1 MKKFYLFLIML
12 LSVIAPQAADAF
24 SITINV
30 DDASRLNVFLNG
42 YKELVNGDNVF
53 EVNDGDYLSIYTKQN
68 DIAIKSVFNGDKELK
83 LENYSTFNVKLTE
96 SEHTGAKFVVKTATV
111 DEMRTASCKVTVDD
125 ASKVTLYLPGTFSTL
140 PLKDG
145 ENNVKFIPGT
155 ESVFTVKPASYDN
168 PLYKVTH
175 NSVAA
180 EADWGSYTLKN
191 VADGDVIDI
200 QANYPDID
208 CAVKFNINAEGV
220 GVISGVMVNGNEVT
234 NYMDDNFTVKC
245 GSNISI
251 TRNSED
257 YKMESFKVNGEDKT
271 DDFYYSDSHDY
282 FVTDATTFDITAKK
296 YATFKATIDIDDVSH
311 ATVYK
316 GHSYDDNAFDMKNGK
331 NEIEVSEKQP
341 IISLVAKD
349 GYCFT
354 SVNDGTTE
362 YTDKSASNIE
372 LDVTDGM
379 VLKVVTAAIVRDKK
393 ALVYVDDRSATSSLV
408 FSRGDNNR
416 IEIGTGYNELEFYK
430 GDNPFSVTVYA
441 STKKVYKN
449 DVAVDPTYT
458 YGSYYNFNLADGD
471 VVKMFFTKTPAMVK
485 ADITAN
491 GGAENLSV
499 VKDRIQPVA
508 DFSAGISCL
517 EDTEL
522 AFAAKEGYSIKAL
535 TVDGTAATAE
545 ADGTYKVV
553 VKADANI
560 VVDLQTASGISSVT
574 NADAS
579 RTANV
584 YNANGVLVLK
594 NATPEHTAKLAK
606 GLYIINGKKVVR

>member
-24 SITINV
+24 SITLNV
-30 DDASRLNVFLNG
+30 DDASRINVFLNG
-42 YKELVNGDNVF
+42 YKDVVNGDNVF
-53 EVNDGDYLSIYTKQN
+53 EVKDGDYLSITTQN
-68 DIAIKSVFNGDKELK
+68 NAGLVSVMNGDKAVK
-83 LENYSTFNVKLTE
+83 LDSYSSFNLKLTE
-96 SEHTGAKFVVKTATV
+96 SEYAGAKLMIKTATL

-125 ASKVTLYLPGTFSTL
+125 PSKVTLRLSRTFTTVQ
-140 PLKDG
+140 LKSG
-145 ENNVKFIPGT
+145 ENEVKFIPGT
-155 ESVFTVKPASYDN
+155 ESTFTISPQSYDT
-168 PLYKVTH
+168 PLYKVTR

-180 EADWGSYTLKN
+180 EAEWGSYTLKN
-191 VADGDVIDI
+191 VAEGDVIDI

-208 CAVKFNINAEGV
+208 CAVKFNVNAEGV
-220 GVISGVMVNGNEVT
+220 GFIKSVTVNGNEVT
-234 NYMDDNFTVKC
+234 NYLDDNFTVKC
-245 GSNISI
+245 GSTISI

-257 YKMESFKVNGEDKT
+257 YKLESFKVNGEDKT
-271 DDFYYSDSHDY
+271 SDFYEDSY
-282 FVTDATTFDITAKK
+282 NIFVTDATTLDITAEK
-296 YATFKATIDIDDVSH
+296 YATFKATVDIDDVSH

-316 GHSYDDNAFDMKNGK
+316 GYSYYDDAFDMKNGT

-341 IISLVAKD
+341 LISLVAKD
-349 GYCFT
+349 GYYFT

-362 YTDKSASNIE
+362 YTDQSTSEINV
-372 LDVTDGM
+372 DVTDGM

-393 ALVYVDDRSATSSLV
+393 ALVYVDDRSATSSMV
-408 FSRGDNNR
+408 FSRGDYNK

-441 STKKVYKN
+441 NTKKVYKN
-449 DVAVDPTYT
+449 DVAVDPTYSG
-458 YGSYYNFNLADGD
+458 GSYFRFSLEDGD

-574 NADAS
+574 NADAC

-594 NATPEHTAKLAK
+594 NATPEQTAKLAK

>member
-12 LSVIAPQAADAF
+12 LSVVAPQAADAF
-24 SITINV
+24 SITLNV
-30 DDASRLNVFLNG
+30 DDASRINVFLNG
-42 YKELVNGDNVF
+42 YKDVVNGDNVF
-53 EVNDGDYLSIYTKQN
+53 EVKDGDYLSITTQN
-68 DIAIKSVFNGDKELK
+68 NAGLVSVFNGDKAVK
-83 LENYSTFNVKLTE
+83 LDSYSSFNLKLTE
-96 SEHTGAKFVVKTATV
+96 SEYAGAKLMIKTATL
-111 DEMRTASCKVTVDD
+111 DEMRTASCTVTVDD
-125 ASKVTLYLPGTFSTL
+125 PSKVTLRLSRTFTTVQ
-140 PLKDG
+140 LKSG
-145 ENNVKFIPGT
+145 ENEVKFIPGT
-155 ESVFTVKPASYDN
+155 ESTFTISPQSQET

-191 VADGDVIDI
+191 VANGDVIDI

-208 CAVKFNINAEGV
+208 CAVKFNVNAEGEGFIKSV
-220 GVISGVMVNGNEVT
+220 TVNGNEVT
-234 NYMDDNFTVKC
+234 NYLDDNFTVKC

-257 YKMESFKVNGEDKT
+257 YKLESFKVNGEDKT
-271 DDFYYSDSHDY
+271 SDFYDESYDF
-282 FVTDATTFDITAKK
+282 FVTDAATFDITAKK
-296 YATFKATIDIDDVSH
+296 YATFKATVDIDDVSH
-311 ATVYK
+311 ATVYN
-316 GHSYDDNAFDMKNGK
+316 GYSYYGNAFDLKNGK
-331 NEIEVSEKQP
+331 NEIEVSEKQTL
-341 IISLVAKD
+341 ISLVAKD
-349 GYCFT
+349 GYYFT
-354 SVNDGTTE
+354 SVNDGTKE
-362 YTDKSASNIE
+362 YTDKSVNDIE
-372 LDVTDGM
+372 LDVVDGM
-379 VLKVVTAAIVRDKK
+379 VLKVVTAAVVRDKK
-393 ALVYVDDRSATSSLV
+393 ALVYVDDRSAANSLL
-408 FSRGDNNR
+408 FRRNDYNT
-416 IEIGTGYNELEFYK
+416 IEVATGYNELEFYR
-430 GDNPFSVTVYA
+430 GDNPFSVSVSA
-441 STKKVYKN
+441 NTKKVYKN
-449 DVAVDPTYT
+449 DVAVVPLYSG
-458 YGSYYNFNLADGD
+458 GSYFNFSLEDGD
-471 VVKMFFTKTPAMVK
+471 VVKMFFTKTPATVK

-594 NATPEHTAKLAK
+594 NATPEQTAKLAK

>member
-42 YKELVNGDNVF
+42 YKDLVNGDNVF
-53 EVNDGDYLSIYTKQN
+53 EVNDGDYLSITTQKN
-68 DIAIKSVFNGDKELK
+68 AGIVSVFNGDKAVK
-83 LENYSTFNVKLTE
+83 FDSYSSFNLKLTE
-96 SEHTGAKFVVKTATV
+96 SEYAGAKLVIKTATL

-125 ASKVTLYLPGTFSTL
+125 PSKVTLRLSRTFTTVQ
-140 PLKDG
+140 LKSG
-145 ENNVKFIPGT
+145 ENEVKFIPGT
-155 ESVFTVKPASYDN
+155 ESTFTISPESQLS

-208 CAVKFNINAEGV
+208 CAVKFNVNAEGV
-220 GVISGVMVNGNEVT
+220 GFIKSVTVNGNEVT
-234 NYMDDNFTVKC
+234 NYLDDNFTVKC

-251 TRNSED
+251 TRNSEE
-257 YKMESFKVNGEDKT
+257 YKLESFKVNGEDKT
-271 DDFYYSDSHDY
+271 SDFYEDSY
-282 FVTDATTFDITAKK
+282 NIFVTDAATFDITAKK
-296 YATFKATIDIDDVSH
+296 YTTFKATVDIDDVSH
-311 ATVYK
+311 ATVYN
-316 GHSYDDNAFDMKNGK
+316 GYSYYGNAFDLKNGK
-331 NEIEVSEKQP
+331 NEIEVSEKQTL
-341 IISLVAKD
+341 ISLVAKD
-349 GYCFT
+349 GYYFT
-354 SVNDGTTE
+354 SVNDGTKE
-362 YTDKSASNIE
+362 YTDKSVNDIE
-372 LDVTDGM
+372 LDVVDGM
-379 VLKVVTAAIVRDKK
+379 VLKVVTAAVVRDKK
-393 ALVYVDDRSATSSLV
+393 ALVYVDDRSAANSLL
-408 FSRGDNNR
+408 FRRNDYNT
-416 IEIGTGYNELEFYK
+416 IEVATGYNELEFYR
-430 GDNPFSVTVYA
+430 GDNPFSVSVSA
-441 STKKVYKN
+441 NTKKVYKN
-449 DVAVDPTYT
+449 DVAVVPLYSG
-458 YGSYYNFNLADGD
+458 GSYFNFSLADGD
-471 VVKMFFTKTPAMVK
+471 VVKMFFTKTPATVK

-522 AFAAKEGYSIKAL
+522 AFAAKEGYSIKTL

-560 VVDLQTASGISSVT
+560 VVDLQAASGISSVT
-574 NADAS
+574 TADANS
-579 RTANV
+579 TANV

-594 NATPEHTAKLAK
+594 NATPEQTAKLAK

>member
-42 YKELVNGDNVF
+42 YKDLVNGDNVF
-53 EVNDGDYLSIYTKQN
+53 EVNDGDYLSITTQKN
-68 DIAIKSVFNGDKELK
+68 AGIVSVFNGDKAVK
-83 LENYSTFNVKLTE
+83 FDSYSSFNLKLTE
-96 SEHTGAKFVVKTATV
+96 SEYAGAKLVIKTATL

-125 ASKVTLYLPGTFSTL
+125 PSKVTLRLSRTFTTVQ
-140 PLKDG
+140 LKSG
-145 ENNVKFIPGT
+145 ENEVKFIPGT
-155 ESVFTVKPASYDN
+155 ESTFTISPESQLS

-208 CAVKFNINAEGV
+208 CAVKFNVNAEGV
-220 GVISGVMVNGNEVT
+220 GFIKSVTVNGNEVT
-234 NYMDDNFTVKC
+234 NYLDDNFSVKC

-251 TRNSED
+251 TRNSEE
-257 YKMESFKVNGEDKT
+257 YKLESFKVNGEDKT
-271 DDFYYSDSHDY
+271 SDFYEDSY
-282 FVTDATTFDITAKK
+282 NIFVTDATTLDITAKK
-296 YATFKATIDIDDVSH
+296 YTTFKATVDIDDVSH
-311 ATVYK
+311 ATVYN
-316 GHSYDDNAFDMKNGK
+316 GYSYYGNAFDLKNGK
-331 NEIEVSEKQP
+331 NEIEVSEKQTL
-341 IISLVAKD
+341 ISLVAKD
-349 GYCFT
+349 GYYFT
-354 SVNDGTTE
+354 SVNDGTKE
-362 YTDKSASNIE
+362 YTDKSVNDIE
-372 LDVTDGM
+372 LDVVDGM
-379 VLKVVTAAIVRDKK
+379 VLKVVTAAVVRDKK
-393 ALVYVDDRSATSSLV
+393 ALVYVDDRSAANSLL
-408 FSRGDNNR
+408 FRRNDYNT
-416 IEIGTGYNELEFYK
+416 IEVATGYNELEFYR
-430 GDNPFSVTVYA
+430 GDNPFSVSVSA
-441 STKKVYKN
+441 NTKKVYKN
-449 DVAVDPTYT
+449 DVAVVPLYSG
-458 YGSYYNFNLADGD
+458 GSYFNFSLEDGD

-535 TVDGTAATAE
+535 TVDGTAATAG

-594 NATPEHTAKLAK
+594 NATPEQTAKLAK

>member
-24 SITINV
+24 SITLNV
-30 DDASRLNVFLNG
+30 DDASRINVFLNG
-42 YKELVNGDNVF
+42 TKDVVNGDNVF
-53 EVNDGDYLSIYTKQN
+53 EVKDGDYLSVTTQN
-68 DIAIKSVFNGDKELK
+68 NAGLVSVFNGDKAVK
-83 LENYSTFNVKLTE
+83 LDSYSSFRLKLTE
-96 SEHTGAKFVVKTATV
+96 SEYAGAKFIVKTATL

-125 ASKVTLYLPGTFSTL
+125 PSKVTLRLSRTFTTVQ
-140 PLKDG
+140 LKSG
-145 ENNVKFIPGT
+145 ENEVKFIPGT
-155 ESVFTVKPASYDN
+155 ESTFTISPQSYN
-168 PLYKVTH
+168 TPLYKVTR

-180 EADWGSYTLKN
+180 EAEWGSYTLKN
-191 VADGDVIDI
+191 VAEGDVIDI

-208 CAVKFNINAEGV
+208 CAVKFNVNAEGV
-220 GVISGVMVNGNEVT
+220 GFIKSVTVNGNEVT
-234 NYMDDNFTVKC
+234 NYLDDNFTVKC
-245 GSNISI
+245 GSTISI

-257 YKMESFKVNGEDKT
+257 YKLESFKVNGEDKT
-271 DDFYYSDSHDY
+271 SDFYEDSY
-282 FVTDATTFDITAKK
+282 NIFVTDATTLDITAEK
-296 YATFKATIDIDDVSH
+296 YATFKATVDIDDVSH

-316 GHSYDDNAFDMKNGK
+316 GYSYYDDAFDMKNGK

-341 IISLVAKD
+341 LISLVAKD
-349 GYCFT
+349 GYYFT

-362 YTDKSASNIE
+362 YTDQSTSEINV
-372 LDVTDGM
+372 DVTDGM

-393 ALVYVDDRSATSSLV
+393 ALVYVDDRSATSSMV
-408 FSRGDNNR
+408 FSRGDYNK

-441 STKKVYKN
+441 NTKKVYKN
-449 DVAVDPTYT
+449 DVAVDPTYSG
-458 YGSYYNFNLADGD
+458 GSYFRFSLEDGD
-471 VVKMFFTKTPAMVK
+471 VVKMFFTKTPATVK

-584 YNANGVLVLK
+584 YNASGVLVLK
-594 NATPEHTAKLAK
+594 NATPEQTVKLAK

>member
-24 SITINV
+24 SITLNV
-30 DDASRLNVFLNG
+30 DDASRINVFLNG
-42 YKELVNGDNVF
+42 TKDVVNGDNVF
-53 EVNDGDYLSIYTKQN
+53 EVKDGDYLSVTTQN
-68 DIAIKSVFNGDKELK
+68 NAGLVSVFNGDKAVK
-83 LENYSTFNVKLTE
+83 LDSYSSFRLKLTE
-96 SEHTGAKFVVKTATV
+96 SEYAGAKFIVKTATL

-125 ASKVTLYLPGTFSTL
+125 PSKVTLRLSRTFTTVQ
-140 PLKDG
+140 LKSG
-145 ENNVKFIPGT
+145 ENEVKFIPGT
-155 ESVFTVKPASYDN
+155 ESTFTISPQSYN
-168 PLYKVTH
+168 TPLYKVTR

-180 EADWGSYTLKN
+180 EAEWGSYTLKN
-191 VADGDVIDI
+191 VAEGDVIDI

-208 CAVKFNINAEGV
+208 CAVKFNVNAEGV
-220 GVISGVMVNGNEVT
+220 GFIKSVTVNGNEVT
-234 NYMDDNFTVKC
+234 NYLDDNFTVKC
-245 GSNISI
+245 GSTISI

-257 YKMESFKVNGEDKT
+257 YKLESFKVNGEDKT
-271 DDFYYSDSHDY
+271 SDFYEDSY
-282 FVTDATTFDITAKK
+282 NIFVTDATTLDITAKK
-296 YATFKATIDIDDVSH
+296 YTTFKATVDIDDVSH

-316 GHSYDDNAFDMKNGK
+316 GYSYYDDAFDMKNGK

-341 IISLVAKD
+341 LISLVAKD
-349 GYCFT
+349 GYYFT

-362 YTDKSASNIE
+362 YTDQSTSEIKV
-372 LDVTDGM
+372 DVTDGM

-393 ALVYVDDRSATSSLV
+393 ALVYVDDRSATSSMV
-408 FSRGDNNR
+408 FSRGDYNR

-441 STKKVYKN
+441 NTKKVYKN
-449 DVAVDPTYT
+449 DVAVDPTYSG
-458 YGSYYNFNLADGD
+458 GSYFRFSLEDGD
-471 VVKMFFTKTPAMVK
+471 VVKMFFTKTPATVK

-499 VKDRIQPVA
+499 VKDRIQPIA

-522 AFAAKEGYSIKAL
+522 ALVAKEGYSIKAL

-574 NADAS
+574 NADAN

-594 NATPEHTAKLAK
+594 NATPEQTAKLAK

>member
-1 MKKFYLFLIML
+1 M
-12 LSVIAPQAADAF
+12 
-24 SITINV
+24 
-30 DDASRLNVFLNG
+30 
-42 YKELVNGDNVF
+42 F
-53 EVNDGDYLSIYTKQN
+53 EVKDGDYLSITTQN
-68 DIAIKSVFNGDKELK
+68 NAGLVSVMNGDKEVK
-83 LENYSTFNVKLTE
+83 LNSYSSFNLKLTE
-96 SEHTGAKFVVKTATV
+96 SEYAGAKLMIKTATL
-111 DEMRTASCKVTVDD
+111 DEMRTASCTVTVDD
-125 ASKVTLYLPGTFSTL
+125 PSKVTLRLSRTFTTVQ
-140 PLKDG
+140 LKSG
-145 ENNVKFIPGT
+145 ENEVKFIPGT
-155 ESVFTVKPASYDN
+155 ESTFTISPQSQET

-191 VADGDVIDI
+191 VANGDVIDI

-208 CAVKFNINAEGV
+208 CAVKFNVNAEGV
-220 GVISGVMVNGNEVT
+220 GFIKSVTVNGNEVT
-234 NYMDDNFTVKC
+234 NYLDDNFTVKC

-257 YKMESFKVNGEDKT
+257 YKLESFKVNGEDKT
-271 DDFYYSDSHDY
+271 SDFYDESYDF
-282 FVTDATTFDITAKK
+282 FVTDAATFDITAKK
-296 YATFKATIDIDDVSH
+296 YATFKATVDIDDVSH
-311 ATVYK
+311 ATVYN
-316 GHSYDDNAFDMKNGK
+316 GYSYYGNAFDLKNGK
-331 NEIEVSEKQP
+331 NEIEVSEKQTL
-341 IISLVAKD
+341 ISLVAKD
-349 GYCFT
+349 GYYFT
-354 SVNDGTTE
+354 SVNDGTKE
-362 YTDKSASNIE
+362 YTDKSVNDIE
-372 LDVTDGM
+372 LDVVDGM
-379 VLKVVTAAIVRDKK
+379 VLKVVTAAVVRDKK
-393 ALVYVDDRSATSSLV
+393 ALVYVDDRSAANSLL
-408 FSRGDNNR
+408 FRRNDYNT
-416 IEIGTGYNELEFYK
+416 IEVATGYNELEFYR
-430 GDNPFSVTVYA
+430 GDNPFSVSVSA
-441 STKKVYKN
+441 NTKKVYKN
-449 DVAVDPTYT
+449 DVAVVPLYSG
-458 YGSYYNFNLADGD
+458 GSYFNFSLADGD
-471 VVKMFFTKTPAMVK
+471 VVKMFFTKTPATVK

-594 NATPEHTAKLAK
+594 NATPEQTAKLAK

>member
-24 SITINV
+24 SITLNV
-30 DDASRLNVFLNG
+30 DDASRINVFLNG
-42 YKELVNGDNVF
+42 YKDVVNGDNVF
-53 EVNDGDYLSIYTKQN
+53 EVKDGDYLNITTQN
-68 DIAIKSVFNGDKELK
+68 NAGLVSVMNGDKAVK
-83 LENYSTFNVKLTE
+83 LDSYSSFKLKLTE
-96 SEHTGAKFVVKTATV
+96 SEYAGAKLMIKTATL

-125 ASKVTLYLPGTFSTL
+125 PSKVTLRLSRTFTTVQ
-140 PLKDG
+140 LKSG
-145 ENNVKFIPGT
+145 ENEVKFIPGT
-155 ESVFTVKPASYDN
+155 ESTFTISPQSYN
-168 PLYKVTH
+168 TPLYKVTR

-180 EADWGSYTLKN
+180 EAEYGSYTLKN
-191 VADGDVIDI
+191 VAEGDVIDI

-208 CAVKFNINAEGV
+208 CAVKFNVNAEGV
-220 GVISGVMVNGNEVT
+220 GFIKSVTVNGNEVT
-234 NYMDDNFTVKC
+234 NYLDDNFTVKC
-245 GSNISI
+245 GSTISI

-257 YKMESFKVNGEDKT
+257 YKLESFKVNGEDKT
-271 DDFYYSDSHDY
+271 SDFYEESYDF
-282 FVTDATTFDITAKK
+282 FVTDAATFDITAKK
-296 YATFKATIDIDDVSH
+296 YATFKATVDIDDVSH

-316 GHSYDDNAFDMKNGK
+316 GYSYYDDAFDMKNGT

-341 IISLVAKD
+341 LISLVAKD
-349 GYCFT
+349 GYYFT

-362 YTDKSASNIE
+362 YTDQSTSEIKV
-372 LDVTDGM
+372 DVTDGM

-393 ALVYVDDRSATSSLV
+393 ALVYVDDRSATSSMV
-408 FSRGDNNR
+408 FSRGDYNK

-441 STKKVYKN
+441 NTKKVYKN
-449 DVAVDPTYT
+449 DVAVDPTYSG
-458 YGSYYNFNLADGD
+458 GSYFRFSLEDGD

-574 NADAS
+574 NADACH
-579 RTANV
+579 TANV

-594 NATPEHTAKLAK
+594 NATPEQTAKLAK

>member
-30 DDASRLNVFLNG
+30 DDASRINVFLNG
-42 YKELVNGDNVF
+42 TKDVVNGDNVF
-53 EVNDGDYLSIYTKQN
+53 EVKDGDYLSVTTQN
-68 DIAIKSVFNGDKELK
+68 NAGLVSVFNGDKAVK
-83 LENYSTFNVKLTE
+83 LDSYSSFRLKLTE
-96 SEHTGAKFVVKTATV
+96 SEYAGAKFIVKTATL

-125 ASKVTLYLPGTFSTL
+125 PSKVTLRLSRTFTTVQ
-140 PLKDG
+140 LKSG
-145 ENNVKFIPGT
+145 ENEVKFIPGT
-155 ESVFTVKPASYDN
+155 ESTFTISPQSYN
-168 PLYKVTH
+168 TPLYKVTR

-180 EADWGSYTLKN
+180 EAEWGSYTLKN
-191 VADGDVIDI
+191 VAEGDVIDI

-208 CAVKFNINAEGV
+208 CAVKFNVNAEGV
-220 GVISGVMVNGNEVT
+220 GFIKSVTVNGNEVT
-234 NYMDDNFTVKC
+234 NYLDDNFTVKC
-245 GSNISI
+245 GSTISI

-257 YKMESFKVNGEDKT
+257 YKLESFKVNGEDKT
-271 DDFYYSDSHDY
+271 SDFYEESYDF
-282 FVTDATTFDITAKK
+282 FVTAAATFDITAKK
-296 YATFKATIDIDDVSH
+296 YATFKATVDIDDVSH

-316 GHSYDDNAFDMKNGK
+316 GYSYYDDAFDMKNGK

-341 IISLVAKD
+341 LISLVAKD
-349 GYCFT
+349 GYYFT

-362 YTDKSASNIE
+362 YTDQSTSEIKV
-372 LDVTDGM
+372 DVTDGM

-393 ALVYVDDRSATSSLV
+393 ALVYVDDRSATSSMV
-408 FSRGDNNR
+408 FSRGDYNR

-441 STKKVYKN
+441 NTKKVYKN
-449 DVAVDPTYT
+449 DVAVDPTYSG
-458 YGSYYNFNLADGD
+458 GSYFRFSLEDGD
-471 VVKMFFTKTPAMVK
+471 VVKMFFTKTPATVK

-574 NADAS
+574 NADAN

-594 NATPEHTAKLAK
+594 NATPEQTAKLAK

>member
-24 SITINV
+24 SITLNV
-30 DDASRLNVFLNG
+30 DDASRINVFLNG
-42 YKELVNGDNVF
+42 YKDVVNGDNVF
-53 EVNDGDYLSIYTKQN
+53 EVKDGDYLSITTQN
-68 DIAIKSVFNGDKELK
+68 NAGLVSVMNGDKAVK
-83 LENYSTFNVKLTE
+83 LDSYSSFRLKLTE
-96 SEHTGAKFVVKTATV
+96 SEYAGAKFIVKTATL

-125 ASKVTLYLPGTFSTL
+125 PSKVTLRLSRTFTTVQ
-140 PLKDG
+140 LKSG
-145 ENNVKFIPGT
+145 ENEVKFIPGT
-155 ESVFTVKPASYDN
+155 ESTFTISPQSYN
-168 PLYKVTH
+168 TPLYKVTR

-180 EADWGSYTLKN
+180 EAEWGSYTLKN
-191 VADGDVIDI
+191 VAEGDVIDI

-208 CAVKFNINAEGV
+208 CAVKFNVNAEGV
-220 GVISGVMVNGNEVT
+220 GFIKSVTVNGNEVT
-234 NYMDDNFTVKC
+234 NYLDDNFTVKC
-245 GSNISI
+245 GSTISI

-257 YKMESFKVNGEDKT
+257 YKLESFKVNGEDKT
-271 DDFYYSDSHDY
+271 SDFYEDSY
-282 FVTDATTFDITAKK
+282 NIFVTDATTLDITAEK
-296 YATFKATIDIDDVSH
+296 YATFKATVDIDDVSH

-316 GHSYDDNAFDMKNGK
+316 GYSYYDDAFDMKNGK

-341 IISLVAKD
+341 LISLVAKD
-349 GYCFT
+349 GYYFT

-362 YTDKSASNIE
+362 YTDQSTSEIKV
-372 LDVTDGM
+372 DVTDGM

-393 ALVYVDDRSATSSLV
+393 ALVYVDDRSATSSMV
-408 FSRGDNNR
+408 FSRGDYNK

-441 STKKVYKN
+441 NTKKVYKN
-449 DVAVDPTYT
+449 DVAVDPTYSG
-458 YGSYYNFNLADGD
+458 GSYFRFSLEDGD
-471 VVKMFFTKTPAMVK
+471 VVKMFFTKTPATVK

-594 NATPEHTAKLAK
+594 NATPEQTAKLAK

>member
-1 MKKFYLFLIML
+1 ML

-24 SITINV
+24 SITLNV
-30 DDASRLNVFLNG
+30 DDASRINVFLNG
-42 YKELVNGDNVF
+42 TKDVVNGDNVF
-53 EVNDGDYLSIYTKQN
+53 EVKDGDYLSVTTQN
-68 DIAIKSVFNGDKELK
+68 NAGLVSVFNGDKAVK
-83 LENYSTFNVKLTE
+83 LDSYSSFRLKLTE
-96 SEHTGAKFVVKTATV
+96 SEYAGAKFIVKTATL

-125 ASKVTLYLPGTFSTL
+125 PSKVTLRLSRTFTTVQ
-140 PLKDG
+140 LKSG
-145 ENNVKFIPGT
+145 ENEVKFIPGT
-155 ESVFTVKPASYDN
+155 ESTFTISPQSYN
-168 PLYKVTH
+168 TPLYKVTR

-180 EADWGSYTLKN
+180 EAEWGSYTLKN
-191 VADGDVIDI
+191 VAEGDVIDI

-208 CAVKFNINAEGV
+208 CAVKFNVNAEGV
-220 GVISGVMVNGNEVT
+220 GFIKSVTVNGNEVT
-234 NYMDDNFTVKC
+234 NYLDDNFTVKC
-245 GSNISI
+245 GSTISI

-257 YKMESFKVNGEDKT
+257 YKLESFKVNGEDKT
-271 DDFYYSDSHDY
+271 SDFYEDSY
-282 FVTDATTFDITAKK
+282 NIFVTDAATFDITAKK
-296 YATFKATIDIDDVSH
+296 YATFKATVDIDDVSH

-316 GHSYDDNAFDMKNGK
+316 GYSYYDDAFDMKNGK

-341 IISLVAKD
+341 LISLVAKD
-349 GYCFT
+349 GYYFT

-362 YTDKSASNIE
+362 YTDQSTSEIKV
-372 LDVTDGM
+372 DVTDGM

-393 ALVYVDDRSATSSLV
+393 ALVYVDDRSATSSMV
-408 FSRGDNNR
+408 FSRGDYNR

-441 STKKVYKN
+441 NTKKVYKN
-449 DVAVDPTYT
+449 DVAVDPTYSG
-458 YGSYYNFNLADGD
+458 GSYFRFSLEDGD
-471 VVKMFFTKTPAMVK
+471 VVKMFFTKTPATVK

-560 VVDLQTASGISSVT
+560 VVELQTASGISSVT
-574 NADAS
+574 NADAN

-594 NATPEHTAKLAK
+594 NATPEQTAKLAK

>member
-24 SITINV
+24 SITLNV
-30 DDASRLNVFLNG
+30 DDASRINVFLNG
-42 YKELVNGDNVF
+42 TKDVVNGDNVF
-53 EVNDGDYLSIYTKQN
+53 EVKDGDYLSVTTQN
-68 DIAIKSVFNGDKELK
+68 NAGLVSVFNGDKAVK
-83 LENYSTFNVKLTE
+83 LDSYSSFRLKLTE
-96 SEHTGAKFVVKTATV
+96 SEYAGAKFIVKTATL

-125 ASKVTLYLPGTFSTL
+125 PSKVTLRLSRTFTTVQ
-140 PLKDG
+140 LKSG
-145 ENNVKFIPGT
+145 ENEVKFIPGT
-155 ESVFTVKPASYDN
+155 ESTFTISPQSYN
-168 PLYKVTH
+168 TPLYKVTR

-180 EADWGSYTLKN
+180 EAEWGSYTLKN
-191 VADGDVIDI
+191 VAEGDVIDI

-208 CAVKFNINAEGV
+208 CAVKFNVNAEGV
-220 GVISGVMVNGNEVT
+220 GFIKSVTVNGNEVT
-234 NYMDDNFTVKC
+234 NYLDDNFTVKC
-245 GSNISI
+245 GSTISI

-257 YKMESFKVNGEDKT
+257 YKLESFKVNGEDKT
-271 DDFYYSDSHDY
+271 SDFYEESYDF
-282 FVTDATTFDITAKK
+282 FVTDAATFDITAKK
-296 YATFKATIDIDDVSH
+296 YATFKATVDIDDVSH

-316 GHSYDDNAFDMKNGK
+316 GYSYYDDAFDMKNGK
-331 NEIEVSEKQP
+331 NEIEASEKQP
-341 IISLVAKD
+341 LISLVAKD
-349 GYCFT
+349 GYYFT

-362 YTDKSASNIE
+362 YTDQSTSEIKV
-372 LDVTDGM
+372 DVTDGM

-393 ALVYVDDRSATSSLV
+393 ALVYVDDRSATSSMV
-408 FSRGDNNR
+408 FSRGDYNR

-441 STKKVYKN
+441 NTKKVYKN
-449 DVAVDPTYT
+449 DVAVDPTYSG
-458 YGSYYNFNLADGD
+458 GSYFRFSLEDGD
-471 VVKMFFTKTPAMVK
+471 VVKMFFTKTPATVK

-499 VKDRIQPVA
+499 VKDRIQPIA

-522 AFAAKEGYSIKAL
+522 ALAAKEGYSIKAL

-574 NADAS
+574 NADAN

-594 NATPEHTAKLAK
+594 NATPEQTAKLAK

>member
-24 SITINV
+24 SITLNV
-30 DDASRLNVFLNG
+30 DDASRINVFLNG
-42 YKELVNGDNVF
+42 YKDVVNGDNVF
-53 EVNDGDYLSIYTKQN
+53 EVKDGDYLSITTQN
-68 DIAIKSVFNGDKELK
+68 NAGLVSVMNGDKAVK
-83 LENYSTFNVKLTE
+83 LDSYSSFNLKLTE
-96 SEHTGAKFVVKTATV
+96 SEYAGAKLIIKTATL

-125 ASKVTLYLPGTFSTL
+125 PSKVTLRLSRTFTTVQ
-140 PLKDG
+140 LKSG
-145 ENNVKFIPGT
+145 ENEVKFIPGT
-155 ESVFTVKPASYDN
+155 ESTFTISPQSYDT
-168 PLYKVTH
+168 PLYKVTR

-180 EADWGSYTLKN
+180 EAEYGSYTLKN
-191 VADGDVIDI
+191 VAEGDVIDI

-208 CAVKFNINAEGV
+208 CAVKFNVNAEGV
-220 GVISGVMVNGNEVT
+220 GFIKSVTVNGNEVT
-234 NYMDDNFTVKC
+234 NYLDDNFTVKC
-245 GSNISI
+245 GSTISI

-257 YKMESFKVNGEDKT
+257 YKLESFKVNGEDKT
-271 DDFYYSDSHDY
+271 SDFYEDSY
-282 FVTDATTFDITAKK
+282 NIFVTDATTLDITAKK
-296 YATFKATIDIDDVSH
+296 YTTFKATVDIDDVSH

-316 GHSYDDNAFDMKNGK
+316 GYSYYDDAFDMKNGK
-331 NEIEVSEKQP
+331 NEIEVSEKQTL
-341 IISLVAKD
+341 ISLVAKD
-349 GYCFT
+349 GYYFT

-362 YTDKSASNIE
+362 YTDQSTSEINV
-372 LDVTDGM
+372 DVTDGM

-393 ALVYVDDRSATSSLV
+393 ALVYVDDRSATSSMV
-408 FSRGDNNR
+408 FSRGDYNR

-441 STKKVYKN
+441 NTKKVYKN
-449 DVAVDPTYT
+449 DVAVDPTYSG
-458 YGSYYNFNLADGD
+458 GSYFRFSLEDGD
-471 VVKMFFTKTPAMVK
+471 VVKMFFTKTPATVK

-594 NATPEHTAKLAK
+594 NATPEQTAKLAK

>member
-1 MKKFYLFLIML
+1 ML

-24 SITINV
+24 SITLNV
-30 DDASRLNVFLNG
+30 DDASRINVFLNG
-42 YKELVNGDNVF
+42 YKDVVNGDNVF
-53 EVNDGDYLSIYTKQN
+53 EVKDGDYLSVTTQN
-68 DIAIKSVFNGDKELK
+68 NAGLVSVFNGDKAVK
-83 LENYSTFNVKLTE
+83 LDSYSSFNLKLTE
-96 SEHTGAKFVVKTATV
+96 SEYAGAKLMIKTATL

-125 ASKVTLYLPGTFSTL
+125 PSKVTLRLSRTFTTVQ
-140 PLKDG
+140 LKSG
-145 ENNVKFIPGT
+145 ENEVKFIPGT
-155 ESVFTVKPASYDN
+155 ESTFTISPQSQET

-191 VADGDVIDI
+191 VANGDVIDI

-208 CAVKFNINAEGV
+208 CAVKFNVNAEGV
-220 GVISGVMVNGNEVT
+220 GFIKSVTVNGNEVT
-234 NYMDDNFTVKC
+234 NYLDDNFTVKC

-257 YKMESFKVNGEDKT
+257 YKLESFKVNGEDKT
-271 DDFYYSDSHDY
+271 GDFYDESYDF
-282 FVTDATTFDITAKK
+282 FVTDAATFDITAKK
-296 YATFKATIDIDDVSH
+296 YATFKATVDIDDVSH
-311 ATVYK
+311 ATVYN
-316 GHSYDDNAFDMKNGK
+316 GYSYYGNAFDLKNGK
-331 NEIEVSEKQP
+331 NEIEVSEKQTL
-341 IISLVAKD
+341 ISLVAKD
-349 GYCFT
+349 GYYFT
-354 SVNDGTTE
+354 SVNDGTKE
-362 YTDKSASNIE
+362 YTDKSVNDIE
-372 LDVTDGM
+372 LDVVDGM
-379 VLKVVTAAIVRDKK
+379 VLKVVTAAVVRDKK
-393 ALVYVDDRSATSSLV
+393 ALVYVDDRSAANSLL
-408 FSRGDNNR
+408 FRRNDYNT
-416 IEIGTGYNELEFYK
+416 IEVATGYNELEFYR
-430 GDNPFSVTVYA
+430 GDNPFSVSVSA
-441 STKKVYKN
+441 NTKKVYKN
-449 DVAVDPTYT
+449 DVAVVPLYSG
-458 YGSYYNFNLADGD
+458 GSYFNFSLADGD

-594 NATPEHTAKLAK
+594 NATPEQTAKLAK

>member
-24 SITINV
+24 SITLNV
-30 DDASRLNVFLNG
+30 DDASRINVFLNG
-42 YKELVNGDNVF
+42 YKDVVNGDNVF
-53 EVNDGDYLSIYTKQN
+53 EVKDGDYLSITTQKN
-68 DIAIKSVFNGDKELK
+68 AGIVSVFNGDKAVK
-83 LENYSTFNVKLTE
+83 FDSYSSFNLKLTE
-96 SEHTGAKFVVKTATV
+96 SEYAGAKLVIKTATL

-125 ASKVTLYLPGTFSTL
+125 PSKVTLRLSRTFTTVQ
-140 PLKDG
+140 LKSG
-145 ENNVKFIPGT
+145 ENEVKFIPGT
-155 ESVFTVKPASYDN
+155 ESTFTISPESQLS

-191 VADGDVIDI
+191 VAEGDVIDI

-208 CAVKFNINAEGV
+208 CAVKFNVNAEGV
-220 GVISGVMVNGNEVT
+220 GFIKSVTVNGNEVT
-234 NYMDDNFTVKC
+234 NYLDDNFTVKC
-245 GSNISI
+245 GSTISI

-257 YKMESFKVNGEDKT
+257 YKLESFKVNGEDKT
-271 DDFYYSDSHDY
+271 SDFYEDSY
-282 FVTDATTFDITAKK
+282 NIFVTDATTLDITAKK
-296 YATFKATIDIDDVSH
+296 YTTFKATVDIDDVSH
-311 ATVYK
+311 ATVYN
-316 GHSYDDNAFDMKNGK
+316 GYSYYGNAFDLKNGK
-331 NEIEVSEKQP
+331 NEIEVSEKQTL
-341 IISLVAKD
+341 ISLVAKD
-349 GYCFT
+349 GYYFT
-354 SVNDGTTE
+354 SVNDGTKE
-362 YTDKSASNIE
+362 YTDKSVNDIE
-372 LDVTDGM
+372 LDVVDGM
-379 VLKVVTAAIVRDKK
+379 VLKVVTAAVVRDKK
-393 ALVYVDDRSATSSLV
+393 ALVYVDDRSAANSLL
-408 FSRGDNNR
+408 FRRNDYNT
-416 IEIGTGYNELEFYK
+416 IEVATGYNELEFYR
-430 GDNPFSVTVYA
+430 GDNPFSVSVSA
-441 STKKVYKN
+441 NTKKVYKN
-449 DVAVDPTYT
+449 DVAVVPLYSG
-458 YGSYYNFNLADGD
+458 GSYFNFSLADGD
-471 VVKMFFTKTPAMVK
+471 VVKMFFTKTPATVK

-522 AFAAKEGYSIKAL
+522 AFAAKEGYSIKTL

-594 NATPEHTAKLAK
+594 NATPEQTAKLAK

>member
-1 MKKFYLFLIML
+1 ML

-24 SITINV
+24 SITLNV
-30 DDASRLNVFLNG
+30 DDASRINVFLNG
-42 YKELVNGDNVF
+42 TKDVVNGDNVF
-53 EVNDGDYLSIYTKQN
+53 EVKDGDYLSVTTQN
-68 DIAIKSVFNGDKELK
+68 NAGLVSVFNGDKAVK
-83 LENYSTFNVKLTE
+83 LDSYSSFRLKLTE
-96 SEHTGAKFVVKTATV
+96 SEYAGAKFIVKTATL

-125 ASKVTLYLPGTFSTL
+125 PSKVTLRLSRTFTTVQ
-140 PLKDG
+140 LKSG
-145 ENNVKFIPGT
+145 ENEVKFIPGT
-155 ESVFTVKPASYDN
+155 ESTFTISPQSYN
-168 PLYKVTH
+168 TPLYKVTR

-180 EADWGSYTLKN
+180 EAEWGSYTLKN
-191 VADGDVIDI
+191 VAEGDVIDI

-208 CAVKFNINAEGV
+208 CAVKFNVNAEGV
-220 GVISGVMVNGNEVT
+220 GFIKSVTVNGNEVT
-234 NYMDDNFTVKC
+234 NYLDDNFTVKC
-245 GSNISI
+245 GSTISI

-257 YKMESFKVNGEDKT
+257 YKLESFKVNGEDKT
-271 DDFYYSDSHDY
+271 SDFYEDSY
-282 FVTDATTFDITAKK
+282 NIFVTDATTLDITAKK
-296 YATFKATIDIDDVSH
+296 YTTFKATVDIDDVSH

-316 GHSYDDNAFDMKNGK
+316 GYSYYDDAFDMKNGK

-341 IISLVAKD
+341 LISLVAKD
-349 GYCFT
+349 GYYFT

-362 YTDKSASNIE
+362 YTDQSTSEIKV
-372 LDVTDGM
+372 DVTDGM

-393 ALVYVDDRSATSSLV
+393 ALVYVDDRSATSSMV
-408 FSRGDNNR
+408 FSRGDYNR

-441 STKKVYKN
+441 NTKKVYKN
-449 DVAVDPTYT
+449 DVAVDPTYSG
-458 YGSYYNFNLADGD
+458 GSYFRFSLEDGD
-471 VVKMFFTKTPAMVK
+471 VVKMFFTKTPATVK

-499 VKDRIQPVA
+499 VKDRIQPIA

-522 AFAAKEGYSIKAL
+522 ALAAKEGYSIKAL

-574 NADAS
+574 DADAN

-594 NATPEHTAKLAK
+594 NATPEQTAKLAK

>member
-42 YKELVNGDNVF
+42 YKDLVNGDNVF
-53 EVNDGDYLSIYTKQN
+53 EVKDGDYLSITTQN
-68 DIAIKSVFNGDKELK
+68 NAGLVSVMNGDKAVK
-83 LENYSTFNVKLTE
+83 LDSYSSFNLKLTE
-96 SEHTGAKFVVKTATV
+96 SEYAGAKLMIKTATL

-125 ASKVTLYLPGTFSTL
+125 PSKVTLRLSRTFTTVQ
-140 PLKDG
+140 LKSG
-145 ENNVKFIPGT
+145 ENEVKFIPGT
-155 ESVFTVKPASYDN
+155 ESTFTISPQSYDT
-168 PLYKVTH
+168 PLYKVTR

-180 EADWGSYTLKN
+180 EAEWGSYTLKN
-191 VADGDVIDI
+191 VAEGDVIDI

-208 CAVKFNINAEGV
+208 CAVKFNVNAEGV
-220 GVISGVMVNGNEVT
+220 GFIKSVTVNGNEVT
-234 NYMDDNFTVKC
+234 NYLDDNFTVKC
-245 GSNISI
+245 GSTISI

-257 YKMESFKVNGEDKT
+257 YKLESFKVNGEDKT
-271 DDFYYSDSHDY
+271 SDFYEDSY
-282 FVTDATTFDITAKK
+282 NIFVTDATTLDITAKK
-296 YATFKATIDIDDVSH
+296 YTTFKATVDIDDVSH

-316 GHSYDDNAFDMKNGK
+316 GYSYYDDAFDMKNGK

-341 IISLVAKD
+341 LISLVAKD
-349 GYCFT
+349 GYYFT

-362 YTDKSASNIE
+362 YTDQSTSEIKV
-372 LDVTDGM
+372 DVTDGM

-393 ALVYVDDRSATSSLV
+393 ALVYVDDRSATSSMV
-408 FSRGDNNR
+408 FSRGDYNR

-441 STKKVYKN
+441 NTKKVYKN
-449 DVAVDPTYT
+449 DVAVDPTYSG
-458 YGSYYNFNLADGD
+458 GSYFRFSLEDGD
-471 VVKMFFTKTPAMVK
+471 VVKMFFTKTPATVK

-560 VVDLQTASGISSVT
+560 VVDLQAASGISSVT
-574 NADAS
+574 NADAN

-594 NATPEHTAKLAK
+594 NATPEQTAKLAK

>member
-1 MKKFYLFLIML
+1 M
-12 LSVIAPQAADAF
+12 
-24 SITINV
+24 
-30 DDASRLNVFLNG
+30 
-42 YKELVNGDNVF
+42 F
-53 EVNDGDYLSIYTKQN
+53 EVKDGDYLSITTQN
-68 DIAIKSVFNGDKELK
+68 NAGLVSVMNGDKAVK
-83 LENYSTFNVKLTE
+83 LDSYSSFKLKLTE
-96 SEHTGAKFVVKTATV
+96 SEYAGAKLIIKTATL

-125 ASKVTLYLPGTFSTL
+125 PSKVTLRLSRTFTTVQ
-140 PLKDG
+140 LKSG
-145 ENNVKFIPGT
+145 ENEVKFIPGT
-155 ESVFTVKPASYDN
+155 ESTFTISPQSYDT
-168 PLYKVTH
+168 PLYKVTR

-180 EADWGSYTLKN
+180 EAEWGSYTLKN
-191 VADGDVIDI
+191 VAEGDVIDI

-208 CAVKFNINAEGV
+208 CAVKFNVNAEGV
-220 GVISGVMVNGNEVT
+220 GFIKSVTVNGNEVT
-234 NYMDDNFTVKC
+234 NYLDDNFTVKC
-245 GSNISI
+245 GSHISI

-257 YKMESFKVNGEDKT
+257 YKLESFKVNGEDKT
-271 DDFYYSDSHDY
+271 DDFYEESYDF
-282 FVTDATTFDITAKK
+282 FVTDAATFDITAKK
-296 YATFKATIDIDDVSH
+296 YATFKATVDIDDVSH

-316 GHSYDDNAFDMKNGK
+316 GYSYYDDAFDMKNGT

-341 IISLVAKD
+341 LISLVAKD
-349 GYCFT
+349 GYYFT

-362 YTDKSASNIE
+362 YTDQSTSEINV
-372 LDVTDGM
+372 DVTDGM

-393 ALVYVDDRSATSSLV
+393 ALVYVDDRSATSSMV
-408 FSRGDNNR
+408 FSRGDYNR

-441 STKKVYKN
+441 NTKKVYKN
-449 DVAVDPTYT
+449 DVAVDPTYSG
-458 YGSYYNFNLADGD
+458 GSYFRFSLEDGD
-471 VVKMFFTKTPAMVK
+471 VVKMFFTKTPATVK

-535 TVDGTAATAE
+535 SVDGTAATAE

-594 NATPEHTAKLAK
+594 NATPEQTAKLAK

>member
-1 MKKFYLFLIML
+1 ML

-42 YKELVNGDNVF
+42 YKDLVNGDNVF
-53 EVNDGDYLSIYTKQN
+53 EVNDGDYLSITTQKN
-68 DIAIKSVFNGDKELK
+68 AGIVSVFNGDKAVK
-83 LENYSTFNVKLTE
+83 LDSYSSFSLKLTE
-96 SEHTGAKFVVKTATV
+96 SEYAGAKLVIKTATL

-125 ASKVTLYLPGTFSTL
+125 PSKVTLRLSRTFTTVQ
-140 PLKDG
+140 LKSG
-145 ENNVKFIPGT
+145 ENEVKFIPGT
-155 ESVFTVKPASYDN
+155 ESTFTISPESYET

-208 CAVKFNINAEGV
+208 CAVKFNVNAEGV
-220 GVISGVMVNGNEVT
+220 GFIKSVTVNGNEVT
-234 NYMDDNFTVKC
+234 NYLDDNFSVKC

-251 TRNSED
+251 TRNSEN
-257 YKMESFKVNGEDKT
+257 YKLESFKVNGEDKT
-271 DDFYYSDSHDY
+271 DDFYSESYDF
-282 FVTDATTFDITAKK
+282 FVTDAATFDITAEK
-296 YATFKATIDIDDVSH
+296 YTTFKATIDIDDVSH

-316 GHSYDDNAFDMKNGK
+316 GYSYYDDAFDLKSGK

-341 IISLVAKD
+341 LISLVAKD
-349 GYCFT
+349 GYYFT
-354 SVNDGTTE
+354 SVNDGTKE
-362 YTDKSASNIE
+362 YTDNNVSKIE
-372 LDVTDGM
+372 LTVVDGM
-379 VLKVVTAAIVRDKK
+379 VLKVVTTAIVRDKK
-393 ALVYVDDRSATSSLV
+393 ALVYVDDRSATSSLL

-430 GDNPFSVTVYA
+430 GDNPFSVSVNA
-441 STKKVYKN
+441 NTKKVYKN
-449 DVAVDPTYT
+449 DVAVVPLYSG
-458 YGSYYNFNLADGD
+458 GSYFNFSLADGD

-560 VVDLQTASGISSVT
+560 VVDLQAASGISSVT
-574 NADAS
+574 NVDAS

-594 NATPEHTAKLAK
+594 NATPEQTAKLAK

>member
-30 DDASRLNVFLNG
+30 DDASRINVFLNG
-42 YKELVNGDNVF
+42 TKDVVNGDNVF
-53 EVNDGDYLSIYTKQN
+53 EVNDGDYLSVTTQN
-68 DIAIKSVFNGDKELK
+68 NVGLVSVFNGDKAVK
-83 LENYSTFNVKLTE
+83 LDSYSSFRLKLTE
-96 SEHTGAKFVVKTATV
+96 SEYAGAKFIVKTATL

-125 ASKVTLYLPGTFSTL
+125 PSKVTLRLSRTFTTVQ
-140 PLKDG
+140 LKSG
-145 ENNVKFIPGT
+145 ENEVKFIPGT
-155 ESVFTVKPASYDN
+155 ESTFTISPQSYN
-168 PLYKVTH
+168 TPLYKVTR

-180 EADWGSYTLKN
+180 EAEWGSYTLKN
-191 VADGDVIDI
+191 VAEGDVIDI

-208 CAVKFNINAEGV
+208 CAVKFNVNAECV
-220 GVISGVMVNGNEVT
+220 GFIKSVTVNGNEVT
-234 NYMDDNFTVKC
+234 NYLDDNFTVKC
-245 GSNISI
+245 GSTISI

-257 YKMESFKVNGEDKT
+257 YKLESFKVNGEDKT
-271 DDFYYSDSHDY
+271 SDFYEESYDF
-282 FVTDATTFDITAKK
+282 FVTDAATFDITAKK
-296 YATFKATIDIDDVSH
+296 YATFKATVDIDDVSH

-316 GHSYDDNAFDMKNGK
+316 GYSYYDDAFDMKNGK

-341 IISLVAKD
+341 LISLVAKD
-349 GYCFT
+349 GYYFT

-362 YTDKSASNIE
+362 YTDQSTSEIKV
-372 LDVTDGM
+372 DVTDGM

-393 ALVYVDDRSATSSLV
+393 ALVYVDDRSATSSMV
-408 FSRGDNNR
+408 FSRGDYNK

-441 STKKVYKN
+441 NTKKVYKN
-449 DVAVDPTYT
+449 DVAVDPTYSG
-458 YGSYYNFNLADGD
+458 GSYFRFSLEDGD
-471 VVKMFFTKTPAMVK
+471 VVKMFFTKTPATVK

-594 NATPEHTAKLAK
+594 NATPEQTAKLAK

>member
-24 SITINV
+24 SITLNV
-30 DDASRLNVFLNG
+30 DDASRINVFLNG
-42 YKELVNGDNVF
+42 TKDVVNGDNVF
-53 EVNDGDYLSIYTKQN
+53 EVKDGDYLSVTTQN
-68 DIAIKSVFNGDKELK
+68 NAGLVSVFNGDKAVK
-83 LENYSTFNVKLTE
+83 LDSYSSFRLKLTE
-96 SEHTGAKFVVKTATV
+96 SEYAGAKFIVKTATL

-125 ASKVTLYLPGTFSTL
+125 PSKVTLRLSRTFTTVQ
-140 PLKDG
+140 LKSG
-145 ENNVKFIPGT
+145 ENEVKFIPGT
-155 ESVFTVKPASYDN
+155 ESTFTISPQSYN
-168 PLYKVTH
+168 TPLYKVTR

-180 EADWGSYTLKN
+180 EAEWGSYTLKN
-191 VADGDVIDI
+191 VAEGDVIDI

-208 CAVKFNINAEGV
+208 CAVKFNVNAEGV
-220 GVISGVMVNGNEVT
+220 GFIKSVTVNGNEVT
-234 NYMDDNFTVKC
+234 NYLDDNFTVKC
-245 GSNISI
+245 GSTISI

-257 YKMESFKVNGEDKT
+257 YKLESFKVNGEDKT
-271 DDFYYSDSHDY
+271 SDFYEESYDF
-282 FVTDATTFDITAKK
+282 FVTDAATFDITAKK
-296 YATFKATIDIDDVSH
+296 YATFKATVDIDDVSH

-316 GHSYDDNAFDMKNGK
+316 GYSYYGDAFDMKNGK

-341 IISLVAKD
+341 LISLVAKD
-349 GYCFT
+349 GYYFT

-362 YTDKSASNIE
+362 YTDQSTSEIKV
-372 LDVTDGM
+372 DVTDGM

-393 ALVYVDDRSATSSLV
+393 ALVYVDDRSATSSMV
-408 FSRGDNNR
+408 FSRGDYNR

-441 STKKVYKN
+441 NTKKVYKN
-449 DVAVDPTYT
+449 DVAVDPTYSG
-458 YGSYYNFNLADGD
+458 GSYFRFSLEDGD
-471 VVKMFFTKTPAMVK
+471 VVKMFFTKTPATVK

-560 VVDLQTASGISSVT
+560 VVELQTASGISSVT

-594 NATPEHTAKLAK
+594 NATPEQTAKLAK

>member
-24 SITINV
+24 SITLNV
-30 DDASRLNVFLNG
+30 DDASRINVFLNG
-42 YKELVNGDNVF
+42 PKDVVNGDNVF
-53 EVNDGDYLSIYTKQN
+53 EVNDGDYLSVTTQN
-68 DIAIKSVFNGDKELK
+68 NVGLVSVFNGDKAVK
-83 LENYSTFNVKLTE
+83 LDSYSSFRLKLTE
-96 SEHTGAKFVVKTATV
+96 SEYAGAKFIVKTATL

-125 ASKVTLYLPGTFSTL
+125 PSKVTLRLSRTFTTVQ
-140 PLKDG
+140 LKSG
-145 ENNVKFIPGT
+145 ENEVKFIPGT
-155 ESVFTVKPASYDN
+155 ESTFTISPQSYN
-168 PLYKVTH
+168 TPLYKVTR

-180 EADWGSYTLKN
+180 EAEWGSYTLKN
-191 VADGDVIDI
+191 VAEGDVIDI

-208 CAVKFNINAEGV
+208 CAVKFNVNAEGV
-220 GVISGVMVNGNEVT
+220 GFIKSVTVNGNEVT
-234 NYMDDNFTVKC
+234 NYLDDNFTVKC
-245 GSNISI
+245 GSTISI

-257 YKMESFKVNGEDKT
+257 YKLESFKVNGEDKT
-271 DDFYYSDSHDY
+271 SDFYEESYDF
-282 FVTDATTFDITAKK
+282 FVTDAATFDITAKK
-296 YATFKATIDIDDVSH
+296 YATFKATVDIDDVSH

-316 GHSYDDNAFDMKNGK
+316 GYSYYDDAFDMKNGK

-341 IISLVAKD
+341 LISLVAKD
-349 GYCFT
+349 GYYFT

-362 YTDKSASNIE
+362 YTDQSTSEIKV
-372 LDVTDGM
+372 DVTDGM

-393 ALVYVDDRSATSSLV
+393 TLVYVDDRSATSSMV
-408 FSRGDNNR
+408 FSRGDYNR

-441 STKKVYKN
+441 NTKKVYKN
-449 DVAVDPTYT
+449 DVAVDPTYSG
-458 YGSYYNFNLADGD
+458 GSYFRFSLEDGD
-471 VVKMFFTKTPAMVK
+471 VVKMFFTKTPATVK

-560 VVDLQTASGISSVT
+560 VVELQTASGISSVT

-594 NATPEHTAKLAK
+594 NATPEQTAKLAK

>member
-24 SITINV
+24 SITLNV
-30 DDASRLNVFLNG
+30 DDASRINVFLNG
-42 YKELVNGDNVF
+42 YQDLVNGDNVF
-53 EVNDGDYLSIYTKQN
+53 EVKDGDYLSITTQN
-68 DIAIKSVFNGDKELK
+68 NAGLVSVMNGDKAVK
-83 LENYSTFNVKLTE
+83 LDSYSSFNLKLTE
-96 SEHTGAKFVVKTATV
+96 SEYAGAKLMIKTATL

-125 ASKVTLYLPGTFSTL
+125 PSKVTLRLSRTFTTVQ
-140 PLKDG
+140 LKSG
-145 ENNVKFIPGT
+145 ENEVKFIPGT
-155 ESVFTVKPASYDN
+155 ESTFTISPQSYDT
-168 PLYKVTH
+168 PLYKVTR

-180 EADWGSYTLKN
+180 EAEWGSYTLKN
-191 VADGDVIDI
+191 VAEGDVIDI

-208 CAVKFNINAEGV
+208 CAVKFNVNAEGV
-220 GVISGVMVNGNEVT
+220 GFIKSVTVNGNEVT
-234 NYMDDNFTVKC
+234 NYLDDNFTVKC
-245 GSNISI
+245 GSHISI

-257 YKMESFKVNGEDKT
+257 YKLESFKVNGEDKS
-271 DDFYYSDSHDY
+271 DDLYEEIYDL
-282 FVTDATTFDITAKK
+282 FVTDAATFDITAKK
-296 YATFKATIDIDDVSH
+296 YATFKATVDIDDVSH

-316 GHSYDDNAFDMKNGK
+316 GYSYYDDAFDMKNGT

-341 IISLVAKD
+341 LISLVAKD
-349 GYCFT
+349 GYYFT
-354 SVNDGTTE
+354 SVNDGITE
-362 YTDKSASNIE
+362 YTDQSTSEINV
-372 LDVTDGM
+372 DVTDGM

-393 ALVYVDDRSATSSLV
+393 ALVYVDDRSATSSMV
-408 FSRGDNNR
+408 FSRGDYNK

-441 STKKVYKN
+441 NTKKVYKN
-449 DVAVDPTYT
+449 DVAVDPTYSG
-458 YGSYYNFNLADGD
+458 GSYFRFSLEDGD
-471 VVKMFFTKTPAMVK
+471 VVKMFFTKTPATVK

-594 NATPEHTAKLAK
+594 NATPEQTAKLAK

>member
-53 EVNDGDYLSIYTKQN
+53 EVNDGDYLSITTQKN
-68 DIAIKSVFNGDKELK
+68 AGIVSVFNGDKAVK
-83 LENYSTFNVKLTE
+83 FDSYSSFNLKLTE
-96 SEHTGAKFVVKTATV
+96 SEYAGAKFIVKTATL

-125 ASKVTLYLPGTFSTL
+125 PSKVTLRLSRTFTTVQ
-140 PLKDG
+140 LKSG
-145 ENNVKFIPGT
+145 ENEVKFIPGT
-155 ESVFTVKPASYDN
+155 ESTFTISPESQLS

-220 GVISGVMVNGNEVT
+220 GFIKSVTVNGNEVT
-234 NYMDDNFTVKC
+234 NYLDDNFTVKC

-251 TRNSED
+251 TRNSEE
-257 YKMESFKVNGEDKT
+257 YKLESFKVNGEDKT
-271 DDFYYSDSHDY
+271 DDFYSESYDF
-282 FVTDATTFDITAKK
+282 FVTDAATFDITAEK
-296 YATFKATIDIDDVSH
+296 YTTFKATIDIDDVSH

-316 GHSYDDNAFDMKNGK
+316 GYSYYGNAFDLKNGK
-331 NEIEVSEKQP
+331 NEIEVSEQQP
-341 IISLVAKD
+341 LISLVAKD
-349 GYCFT
+349 GYYFT

-362 YTDKSASNIE
+362 YTDQSTSEIE
-372 LDVTDGM
+372 LTVVDGM

-393 ALVYVDDRSATSSLV
+393 ALVYVDDRSAANSLL
-408 FSRGDNNR
+408 FRRNDYNT
-416 IEIGTGYNELEFYK
+416 IEVATGYNELEFYR
-430 GDNPFSVTVYA
+430 GDNPFSVSVYA
-441 STKKVYKN
+441 NTKKVYKN
-449 DVAVDPTYT
+449 DVAVEPLYSG
-458 YGSYYNFNLADGD
+458 GSYFNFSLADGD
-471 VVKMFFTKTPAMVK
+471 VVKMFFTKIPAMVK

-560 VVDLQTASGISSVT
+560 VVDLQAASGISSVT
-574 NADAS
+574 NVDAS

-594 NATPEHTAKLAK
+594 NATPEQTAKLAK

>member
-24 SITINV
+24 SITLNV

-53 EVNDGDYLSIYTKQN
+53 EVNDGDYLSITTQN
-68 DIAIKSVFNGDKELK
+68 NAGLVSVMNGDKAVK
-83 LENYSTFNVKLTE
+83 LDSYSSFNLKLTE
-96 SEHTGAKFVVKTATV
+96 SEYAGAKLMIKTATL

-125 ASKVTLYLPGTFSTL
+125 PSKVTLRLSRTFTTVQ
-140 PLKDG
+140 LKSG
-145 ENNVKFIPGT
+145 ENEVKFIPGT
-155 ESVFTVKPASYDN
+155 ESTFTISPQSYDT
-168 PLYKVTH
+168 PLYKVTR

-180 EADWGSYTLKN
+180 EAEYGSYTLKN
-191 VADGDVIDI
+191 VAEGDVIDI

-208 CAVKFNINAEGV
+208 CAVKFNVNAEGV
-220 GVISGVMVNGNEVT
+220 GFIKSVTVNGNEVT
-234 NYMDDNFTVKC
+234 NYLDDNFTVKC
-245 GSNISI
+245 GSTISI

-257 YKMESFKVNGEDKT
+257 YKLESFKVNGEDKT
-271 DDFYYSDSHDY
+271 SDFYEDSY
-282 FVTDATTFDITAKK
+282 NIFVTDATTLDITAKK
-296 YATFKATIDIDDVSH
+296 YTTFKATVDIDDVSH

-316 GHSYDDNAFDMKNGK
+316 GYSYYDDAFDMKNGK

-341 IISLVAKD
+341 LISLVAKD
-349 GYCFT
+349 GYYFT
-354 SVNDGTTE
+354 SVNDGTKE
-362 YTDKSASNIE
+362 YTDQSTSEINV
-372 LDVTDGM
+372 DVTDGM

-393 ALVYVDDRSATSSLV
+393 ALVYVDDRSATSSMV
-408 FSRGDNNR
+408 FSRGDYNR

-441 STKKVYKN
+441 NTKKVYKN
-449 DVAVDPTYT
+449 DVAVDPTYSG
-458 YGSYYNFNLADGD
+458 GSYFRFSLEDGD
-471 VVKMFFTKTPAMVK
+471 VVKMFFTKTPATVK

-535 TVDGTAATAE
+535 SVDGTAATAE

-574 NADAS
+574 NADTN

-594 NATPEHTAKLAK
+594 NATPEQTAKLAK

>member
-24 SITINV
+24 SITLNV
-30 DDASRLNVFLNG
+30 DDASRINVFLNG
-42 YKELVNGDNVF
+42 PKDVVNGDNVF
-53 EVNDGDYLSIYTKQN
+53 EVNDGDYLSVTTQN
-68 DIAIKSVFNGDKELK
+68 NVGLVSVFNGDKAVK
-83 LENYSTFNVKLTE
+83 LDSYSSFRLKLTE
-96 SEHTGAKFVVKTATV
+96 SEYAGAKLVIKTATL

-125 ASKVTLYLPGTFSTL
+125 PSKVTLRLSRTFTTVQ
-140 PLKDG
+140 LKSG
-145 ENNVKFIPGT
+145 ENEVKFIPGT
-155 ESVFTVKPASYDN
+155 ESTFTISPESQLS

-208 CAVKFNINAEGV
+208 CAVKFNVNAEGV
-220 GVISGVMVNGNEVT
+220 GFIKSVTVNGNEVT
-234 NYMDDNFTVKC
+234 NYLDDNFTVKC
-245 GSNISI
+245 GSTISI

-257 YKMESFKVNGEDKT
+257 YKLESFKVNGEDKT
-271 DDFYYSDSHDY
+271 SDFYEDSY
-282 FVTDATTFDITAKK
+282 NIFVTDATTLDITAKK
-296 YATFKATIDIDDVSH
+296 YTTFKATVDIDDVSH
-311 ATVYK
+311 ATVYN
-316 GHSYDDNAFDMKNGK
+316 GYSYYGNAFDLKNGK
-331 NEIEVSEKQP
+331 NEIEVSEKQTL
-341 IISLVAKD
+341 ISLVAKD
-349 GYCFT
+349 GYYFT
-354 SVNDGTTE
+354 SVNDGTKE
-362 YTDKSASNIE
+362 YTDKSVNDIE
-372 LDVTDGM
+372 LDVVDGM
-379 VLKVVTAAIVRDKK
+379 VLKVVTAAVVRDKK
-393 ALVYVDDRSATSSLV
+393 ALVYVDDRSAANSLL
-408 FSRGDNNR
+408 FRRNDYNT
-416 IEIGTGYNELEFYK
+416 IEVATGYNELEFYR
-430 GDNPFSVTVYA
+430 GDNPFSVSVSA
-441 STKKVYKN
+441 NTKKVYKN
-449 DVAVDPTYT
+449 DEAVVPLYSG
-458 YGSYYNFNLADGD
+458 GSYFNFSLADGD
-471 VVKMFFTKTPAMVK
+471 VVKMFFTKTPATVK

-545 ADGTYKVV
+545 GDGTYKVV

-594 NATPEHTAKLAK
+594 NATPEQTAKLAK

>member
-24 SITINV
+24 SITLNV
-30 DDASRLNVFLNG
+30 DDASRINVFLNG
-42 YKELVNGDNVF
+42 YKDVVNGDNVF
-53 EVNDGDYLSIYTKQN
+53 EVKDGDYLSITTQN
-68 DIAIKSVFNGDKELK
+68 NAGLVSVMNGDKAVK
-83 LENYSTFNVKLTE
+83 LDSYSSFKLKLTE
-96 SEHTGAKFVVKTATV
+96 SEYAGAKLIIKTATL

-125 ASKVTLYLPGTFSTL
+125 PSKVTLRLSRTFTTVQ
-140 PLKDG
+140 LKSG
-145 ENNVKFIPGT
+145 ENEVKFIPGT
-155 ESVFTVKPASYDN
+155 ESTFTISPQSYDT
-168 PLYKVTH
+168 PLYKVTR

-180 EADWGSYTLKN
+180 EAEWGSYTLKN
-191 VADGDVIDI
+191 VAEGDVIDI

-208 CAVKFNINAEGV
+208 CAVKFNVNAEGV
-220 GVISGVMVNGNEVT
+220 GFIKSVTVNGNEVT
-234 NYMDDNFTVKC
+234 NYLDDNFTVKC
-245 GSNISI
+245 GSHISI

-257 YKMESFKVNGEDKT
+257 YKLESFKVNGEDKT
-271 DDFYYSDSHDY
+271 DDFYEESYDF
-282 FVTDATTFDITAKK
+282 FVTDAATFDITAKK
-296 YATFKATIDIDDVSH
+296 YATFKATVDIDDVSH

-316 GHSYDDNAFDMKNGK
+316 GYSYYDDAFDMKNGT

-341 IISLVAKD
+341 LISLVAKD
-349 GYCFT
+349 GYYFT

-362 YTDKSASNIE
+362 YTDQSTSEINV
-372 LDVTDGM
+372 DVTDGM

-393 ALVYVDDRSATSSLV
+393 ALVYVDDRSATSSMV
-408 FSRGDNNR
+408 FSRGDYNK

-441 STKKVYKN
+441 NTKKVYKN
-449 DVAVDPTYT
+449 DVAVDPTYSG
-458 YGSYYNFNLADGD
+458 GSYFRFSLEDGD
-471 VVKMFFTKTPAMVK
+471 VVKMFFTKTPATVK

-560 VVDLQTASGISSVT
+560 VVDFQTASGISSVT

-594 NATPEHTAKLAK
+594 NATPEQTAKLAK

>member
-24 SITINV
+24 SITLNV
-30 DDASRLNVFLNG
+30 DDASRINVFLNG
-42 YKELVNGDNVF
+42 TKDVVNGDNVF
-53 EVNDGDYLSIYTKQN
+53 EVKDGDYLSVTTQN
-68 DIAIKSVFNGDKELK
+68 NAGLVSVFNGDKAVK
-83 LENYSTFNVKLTE
+83 LDSYSSFRLKLTE
-96 SEHTGAKFVVKTATV
+96 SEYAGAKFIVKTATL

-125 ASKVTLYLPGTFSTL
+125 PSKVTLRLSRTFTTVQ
-140 PLKDG
+140 LKSG
-145 ENNVKFIPGT
+145 ENEVKFIPGT
-155 ESVFTVKPASYDN
+155 ESTFTISPQSYN
-168 PLYKVTH
+168 TPLYKVTR

-180 EADWGSYTLKN
+180 EAEWGSYTLKN
-191 VADGDVIDI
+191 VAEGDVIDI

-208 CAVKFNINAEGV
+208 CAVKFNVNAEGV
-220 GVISGVMVNGNEVT
+220 GFIKSVTVNGNEVT
-234 NYMDDNFTVKC
+234 NYLDDNFTVKC
-245 GSNISI
+245 GSTISI

-257 YKMESFKVNGEDKT
+257 YKLESFKVNGEDKT
-271 DDFYYSDSHDY
+271 SDFYEDSY
-282 FVTDATTFDITAKK
+282 NIFVTDATTLDITAKK
-296 YATFKATIDIDDVSH
+296 YTTFKATVDIDDVSH

-316 GHSYDDNAFDMKNGK
+316 GYSYYDDAFDMKNGK

-341 IISLVAKD
+341 LISLVAKD
-349 GYCFT
+349 GYYFT

-362 YTDKSASNIE
+362 YTDQSTSEIKV
-372 LDVTDGM
+372 DVTDGM

-393 ALVYVDDRSATSSLV
+393 ALVYVDDRSATSSMV
-408 FSRGDNNR
+408 FSRGDYNR

-441 STKKVYKN
+441 NTKKVYKN
-449 DVAVDPTYT
+449 DVAVDPTYSG
-458 YGSYYNFNLADGD
+458 GSYFRFSLEDGD
-471 VVKMFFTKTPAMVK
+471 VVKMFFTKTPATVK

-499 VKDRIQPVA
+499 VKDRIQPIA

-522 AFAAKEGYSIKAL
+522 ALAAKEGYSIKAL

-560 VVDLQTASGISSVT
+560 VVELQTASGISSVT
-574 NADAS
+574 NADAN

-594 NATPEHTAKLAK
+594 NATPEQTAKLAK

>member
-24 SITINV
+24 SITLNV
-30 DDASRLNVFLNG
+30 DDASRINVFLNG
-42 YKELVNGDNVF
+42 TKDVVNGDNVF
-53 EVNDGDYLSIYTKQN
+53 EVKDGDYLSVTTQN
-68 DIAIKSVFNGDKELK
+68 NAGLVSVFNGDKAVK
-83 LENYSTFNVKLTE
+83 LDSYSSFRLKLTE
-96 SEHTGAKFVVKTATV
+96 SEYAGAKFIVKTATL

-125 ASKVTLYLPGTFSTL
+125 PSKVTLRLSRTFTTVQ
-140 PLKDG
+140 LKSG
-145 ENNVKFIPGT
+145 ENEVKFIPGT
-155 ESVFTVKPASYDN
+155 ESTFTISPQSYN
-168 PLYKVTH
+168 TPLYKVTR

-180 EADWGSYTLKN
+180 EAEWGSYTLKN
-191 VADGDVIDI
+191 VAEGDVIDI

-208 CAVKFNINAEGV
+208 CAVKFNVNAEGV
-220 GVISGVMVNGNEVT
+220 GFIKSVTVNGNEVT
-234 NYMDDNFTVKC
+234 NYLDDNFTVKC
-245 GSNISI
+245 GSTISI

-257 YKMESFKVNGEDKT
+257 YKLESFKVNGEDKT
-271 DDFYYSDSHDY
+271 SDFYEDSY
-282 FVTDATTFDITAKK
+282 NIFVTDATTLDITAKK
-296 YATFKATIDIDDVSH
+296 YTTFKATVDIDDVSH

-316 GHSYDDNAFDMKNGK
+316 GYSYYDDAFDMKNGK
-331 NEIEVSEKQP
+331 NEIEVSEKQTL
-341 IISLVAKD
+341 ISLVAKD
-349 GYCFT
+349 GYYFT

-362 YTDKSASNIE
+362 YTDQSVNDIE
-372 LDVTDGM
+372 LDVVDGM
-379 VLKVVTAAIVRDKK
+379 VLKVVTAAVVRDKK
-393 ALVYVDDRSATSSLV
+393 ALVYVDDRSAANSLLFRRNDYNTIEVATS
-408 FSRGDNNR
+408 
-416 IEIGTGYNELEFYK
+416 YNELEFYR
-430 GDNPFSVTVYA
+430 GDNPFSVSVSA
-441 STKKVYKN
+441 NTKKVYKN
-449 DVAVDPTYT
+449 DEAVVPLYSG
-458 YGSYYNFNLADGD
+458 GSYFNFSLADGD
-471 VVKMFFTKTPAMVK
+471 VVKMFFTKTPATVK

-522 AFAAKEGYSIKAL
+522 AFAAKEGYSIKTL

-594 NATPEHTAKLAK
+594 NATPEQTAKLAK

>member
-24 SITINV
+24 SITLNV
-30 DDASRLNVFLNG
+30 DDASRINVFLNG
-42 YKELVNGDNVF
+42 YKDVVNGDNVF
-53 EVNDGDYLSIYTKQN
+53 EVKDGDYLSITTQN
-68 DIAIKSVFNGDKELK
+68 NAGLVSVMNGDKAVK
-83 LENYSTFNVKLTE
+83 LDSYSSFNLKLTE
-96 SEHTGAKFVVKTATV
+96 SEYAGAKLIIKTATL

-125 ASKVTLYLPGTFSTL
+125 PSKVTLRLSRTFTTVQ
-140 PLKDG
+140 LKSG
-145 ENNVKFIPGT
+145 ENEVKFIPGT
-155 ESVFTVKPASYDN
+155 ESTFTISPQSYDT
-168 PLYKVTH
+168 PLYKVTR

-180 EADWGSYTLKN
+180 EAEYGSYTLKN
-191 VADGDVIDI
+191 VAEGDVIDI

-208 CAVKFNINAEGV
+208 CAVKFNVNAEGV
-220 GVISGVMVNGNEVT
+220 GFIKSVTVNGNEVT
-234 NYMDDNFTVKC
+234 NYLDDNFTVKC
-245 GSNISI
+245 GSTISI

-257 YKMESFKVNGEDKT
+257 YKLESFKVNGEDKT
-271 DDFYYSDSHDY
+271 SDFYEDSY
-282 FVTDATTFDITAKK
+282 NIFVTDATTLDITAKK
-296 YATFKATIDIDDVSH
+296 YTTFKATVDIDDVSH

-316 GHSYDDNAFDMKNGK
+316 GYSYYGDAFDLKNGT

-341 IISLVAKD
+341 LISLVAKD
-349 GYCFT
+349 GYYFT

-362 YTDKSASNIE
+362 YTDQSTSEINV
-372 LDVTDGM
+372 DVTDGM

-393 ALVYVDDRSATSSLV
+393 ALVYVDDRSATSSMV
-408 FSRGDNNR
+408 FSRGDYNK

-441 STKKVYKN
+441 NTKKVYKN
-449 DVAVDPTYT
+449 DVAVDPTYSG
-458 YGSYYNFNLADGD
+458 GSYFRFSLEDGD
-471 VVKMFFTKTPAMVK
+471 VVKMFFTKTPATVK

-594 NATPEHTAKLAK
+594 NATPEQTAKLAK

>member
-24 SITINV
+24 SITLNV
-30 DDASRLNVFLNG
+30 DDASRINVFLNG
-42 YKELVNGDNVF
+42 YQDVVNGDNVF
-53 EVNDGDYLSIYTKQN
+53 EVKDGDYLSITTQN
-68 DIAIKSVFNGDKELK
+68 NAGLVSVFNGDKEVK
-83 LENYSTFNVKLTE
+83 LNSYSSFNLKLTE
-96 SEHTGAKFVVKTATV
+96 SEYAGAKLMIKTATL
-111 DEMRTASCKVTVDD
+111 DEMRTASCTVTVDD
-125 ASKVTLYLPGTFSTL
+125 PSKVTLRLSRTFTTVQ
-140 PLKDG
+140 LKSG
-145 ENNVKFIPGT
+145 ENEVKFIPGT
-155 ESVFTVKPASYDN
+155 ESTFTISPQSQET

-191 VADGDVIDI
+191 VANGDVIDI

-208 CAVKFNINAEGV
+208 CAVKFNVNAEGEGFIKSV
-220 GVISGVMVNGNEVT
+220 TVNGNEVT
-234 NYMDDNFTVKC
+234 NYLDDNFTVKC

-257 YKMESFKVNGEDKT
+257 YKLESFKVNGEDKT
-271 DDFYYSDSHDY
+271 SDFYDESYDF
-282 FVTDATTFDITAKK
+282 FVTDAATFDITAKK
-296 YATFKATIDIDDVSH
+296 YATFKATVDIDDVSH
-311 ATVYK
+311 ATVYN
-316 GHSYDDNAFDMKNGK
+316 GYSYYGNAFDLKNGK
-331 NEIEVSEKQP
+331 NEIEVSEKQTL
-341 IISLVAKD
+341 ISLVAKD
-349 GYCFT
+349 GYYFT
-354 SVNDGTTE
+354 SVNDGTKE
-362 YTDKSASNIE
+362 YTDKSVNDIE
-372 LDVTDGM
+372 LDVVDGM
-379 VLKVVTAAIVRDKK
+379 VLKVVTAAVVRDKK
-393 ALVYVDDRSATSSLV
+393 ALVYVDDRSAANSLL
-408 FSRGDNNR
+408 FRRNDYNT
-416 IEIGTGYNELEFYK
+416 IEVATGYNELEFYR
-430 GDNPFSVTVYA
+430 GDNPFSVSVSA
-441 STKKVYKN
+441 NTKKVYKN
-449 DVAVDPTYT
+449 DVAVVPLYSG
-458 YGSYYNFNLADGD
+458 GSYFNFSLADGD
-471 VVKMFFTKTPAMVK
+471 VVKMFFTKTPATVK

-594 NATPEHTAKLAK
+594 NATPEQTAKLAK

>member
-24 SITINV
+24 SITLNV
-30 DDASRLNVFLNG
+30 DDASRINVFLNG
-42 YKELVNGDNVF
+42 YKDVVNGDNVF
-53 EVNDGDYLSIYTKQN
+53 EVNDGDYLSITTQN
-68 DIAIKSVFNGDKELK
+68 NAGLVSVMNGDKAVK
-83 LENYSTFNVKLTE
+83 LDSYSSFNLKLTE
-96 SEHTGAKFVVKTATV
+96 SEYAGAKLMIKTATL

-125 ASKVTLYLPGTFSTL
+125 PSKVTLRLSRTFTTVQ
-140 PLKDG
+140 LKSG
-145 ENNVKFIPGT
+145 ENEVKFIPGT
-155 ESVFTVKPASYDN
+155 ESTFTISPQSYDT

-175 NSVAA
+175 NSVATEA
-180 EADWGSYTLKN
+180 EWGSYTVKN
-191 VADGDVIDI
+191 VAEGDVIDI

-208 CAVKFNINAEGV
+208 CAVKFNVNAEGV
-220 GVISGVMVNGNEVT
+220 GFIKSVTVNGNEVT
-234 NYMDDNFTVKC
+234 NYLDDNFTVKC
-245 GSNISI
+245 GSTISI

-257 YKMESFKVNGEDKT
+257 YKLESFKVNGEDKT
-271 DDFYYSDSHDY
+271 SDFYEDSY
-282 FVTDATTFDITAKK
+282 NIFVTDATTLDITAEK
-296 YATFKATIDIDDVSH
+296 YATFKATVDIDDVSH

-316 GHSYDDNAFDMKNGK
+316 GYSYYDDAFDMKNGT
-331 NEIEVSEKQP
+331 NEIEVSEKQTL
-341 IISLVAKD
+341 ISLVAKD
-349 GYCFT
+349 GYYFT
-354 SVNDGTTE
+354 SVNDGTKE
-362 YTDKSASNIE
+362 YTDKSVNDIE
-372 LDVTDGM
+372 LDVVDGM
-379 VLKVVTAAIVRDKK
+379 VLKVVTAAVVRDKK
-393 ALVYVDDRSATSSLV
+393 ALVYVDDRSAANSLL
-408 FSRGDNNR
+408 FRRNDYNT
-416 IEIGTGYNELEFYK
+416 IEVATGYNELEFYR
-430 GDNPFSVTVYA
+430 GDNPFSVSVSA
-441 STKKVYKN
+441 NTKKVYKN
-449 DVAVDPTYT
+449 DVAVVPLYSG
-458 YGSYYNFNLADGD
+458 GSYFNFSLADGD

-594 NATPEHTAKLAK
+594 NATPEQTAKLAK

>member
-24 SITINV
+24 SITLNV
-30 DDASRLNVFLNG
+30 DDASRINVFLNG
-42 YKELVNGDNVF
+42 PKDVVNGDNVF
-53 EVNDGDYLSIYTKQN
+53 EVNDGDYLSVTTQN
-68 DIAIKSVFNGDKELK
+68 NAGLVSVFNGDKAVK
-83 LENYSTFNVKLTE
+83 LDSYSSFRLKLTE
-96 SEHTGAKFVVKTATV
+96 SEYAGAKFIVKTATL

-125 ASKVTLYLPGTFSTL
+125 PSKVTLRLSRTFTTVQ
-140 PLKDG
+140 LKSG
-145 ENNVKFIPGT
+145 ENEVKFIPGT
-155 ESVFTVKPASYDN
+155 ESTFTISPQSYN
-168 PLYKVTH
+168 TPLYKVTR

-180 EADWGSYTLKN
+180 EAEWGSYTLKN
-191 VADGDVIDI
+191 VAEGDVIDI

-208 CAVKFNINAEGV
+208 CAVKFNVNAEGV
-220 GVISGVMVNGNEVT
+220 GFIKSVTVNGNEVT
-234 NYMDDNFTVKC
+234 NYLDDNFTVKC
-245 GSNISI
+245 GSTISI

-257 YKMESFKVNGEDKT
+257 YKLESFKVNGEDKT
-271 DDFYYSDSHDY
+271 SDFYEESYDF
-282 FVTDATTFDITAKK
+282 FVTDAATFDITAKK
-296 YATFKATIDIDDVSH
+296 YATFKATVDIDDVSH

-316 GHSYDDNAFDMKNGK
+316 GYSYYDDAFDMKNGK

-341 IISLVAKD
+341 LISLVAKD
-349 GYCFT
+349 GYYFT

-362 YTDKSASNIE
+362 YTDNNVSKIE
-372 LDVTDGM
+372 LSVVDGM

-393 ALVYVDDRSATSSLV
+393 ALVYVDNKKATNSLV
-408 FSRGDNNR
+408 FSRSDR
-416 IEIGTGYNELEFYK
+416 ETIVIGTGYNELEFYK
-430 GDNPFSVTVYA
+430 GDSPFSVTVSA

-449 DVAVDPTYT
+449 DVAVDPLYSG
-458 YGSYYNFNLADGD
+458 GSYFSFSLEDGD
-471 VVKMFFTKTPAMVK
+471 VVKMFFTKTPATVK

-574 NADAS
+574 NADAN

-594 NATPEHTAKLAK
+594 NATPEQTAKLAK

>member
-24 SITINV
+24 SITLNV
-30 DDASRLNVFLNG
+30 DDASRINVFLNG
-42 YKELVNGDNVF
+42 YQDLVNGDNVF
-53 EVNDGDYLSIYTKQN
+53 EVKDGDYLSITTQN
-68 DIAIKSVFNGDKELK
+68 NAGLVSVMNGDKAVK
-83 LENYSTFNVKLTE
+83 LDSYSSFKLKLTE
-96 SEHTGAKFVVKTATV
+96 SEYAGAKLIIKTATL

-125 ASKVTLYLPGTFSTL
+125 PSKVTLRLSRTFTTVQ
-140 PLKDG
+140 LKSG
-145 ENNVKFIPGT
+145 ENEVKFIPGT
-155 ESVFTVKPASYDN
+155 ESTFTISPQSYDT
-168 PLYKVTH
+168 PLYKVTR

-180 EADWGSYTLKN
+180 EAEWGSYTLKN
-191 VADGDVIDI
+191 VAEGDVIDI

-208 CAVKFNINAEGV
+208 CAVKFNVNAEGV
-220 GVISGVMVNGNEVT
+220 GFIKSVTVNGNEVT
-234 NYMDDNFTVKC
+234 NYLDDNFTVKC
-245 GSNISI
+245 GSHISI

-257 YKMESFKVNGEDKT
+257 YKLESFNVNGEDKT
-271 DDFYYSDSHDY
+271 DDFYEESYDF
-282 FVTDATTFDITAKK
+282 FVTDAATFDITAKK
-296 YATFKATIDIDDVSH
+296 YATFKATVDIDDVSH

-316 GHSYDDNAFDMKNGK
+316 GYSYYDDAFDMKNGK

-341 IISLVAKD
+341 LISLVAKD
-349 GYCFT
+349 GYYFT

-362 YTDKSASNIE
+362 YTDQSTSEINV
-372 LDVTDGM
+372 DVTDGM

-393 ALVYVDDRSATSSLV
+393 ALVYVDDRSATSSMV
-408 FSRGDNNR
+408 FSRGDYNK

-441 STKKVYKN
+441 NTKKVYKN
-449 DVAVDPTYT
+449 DVAVDPTYSG
-458 YGSYYNFNLADGD
+458 GSYFRFSLEDGD
-471 VVKMFFTKTPAMVK
+471 VVKMFFTKTPATVK
-485 ADITAN
+485 AEITAN

-594 NATPEHTAKLAK
+594 NATPEQTAKLAK

>member
-24 SITINV
+24 SITLNV
-30 DDASRLNVFLNG
+30 DDASRINVFLNG
-42 YKELVNGDNVF
+42 YQDLVNGDNVF
-53 EVNDGDYLSIYTKQN
+53 EVKDGDYLSITTQN
-68 DIAIKSVFNGDKELK
+68 NAGLVSVMNGDKAVK
-83 LENYSTFNVKLTE
+83 LDSYSSFNLKLTE
-96 SEHTGAKFVVKTATV
+96 SEYAGAKLMIKTATL

-125 ASKVTLYLPGTFSTL
+125 PSKVTLRLSRTFTTVQ
-140 PLKDG
+140 LKSG
-145 ENNVKFIPGT
+145 ENEVKFIPGT
-155 ESVFTVKPASYDN
+155 ESTFTISPQSYDT
-168 PLYKVTH
+168 PLYKVTR

-180 EADWGSYTLKN
+180 EAEWGSYTLKN
-191 VADGDVIDI
+191 VAEGDVIDI

-208 CAVKFNINAEGV
+208 CAVKFNVNAEGV
-220 GVISGVMVNGNEVT
+220 GFIKSVTVNGNEVT
-234 NYMDDNFTVKC
+234 NYLDDNFTVKC
-245 GSNISI
+245 GSTISI

-257 YKMESFKVNGEDKT
+257 YKLESFKVNGEDKT
-271 DDFYYSDSHDY
+271 SDFYEDSY
-282 FVTDATTFDITAKK
+282 NIFVTDATTLDITAKK
-296 YATFKATIDIDDVSH
+296 YTTFKATVDIDDVSH

-316 GHSYDDNAFDMKNGK
+316 GYSYYDDAFDMKNGK

-341 IISLVAKD
+341 LISLVAKD
-349 GYCFT
+349 GYYFT

-362 YTDKSASNIE
+362 YTDQSTSEINV
-372 LDVTDGM
+372 DVTDGM

-393 ALVYVDDRSATSSLV
+393 ALVYVDDRSATSSMV
-408 FSRGDNNR
+408 FSRGDYNR

-441 STKKVYKN
+441 NTKKVYKN
-449 DVAVDPTYT
+449 DVAVDPTYSG
-458 YGSYYNFNLADGD
+458 GSYFRFSLEDGD
-471 VVKMFFTKTPAMVK
+471 VVKMFFTKTPATVK

-574 NADAS
+574 TADAS

-594 NATPEHTAKLAK
+594 NATPEQTAKLAK

>member
-24 SITINV
+24 SITLNV
-30 DDASRLNVFLNG
+30 DDASRINVFLNG
-42 YKELVNGDNVF
+42 PKDVVNGDNVF
-53 EVNDGDYLSIYTKQN
+53 EVNDGDYLSVTTQN
-68 DIAIKSVFNGDKELK
+68 NVGLVSVFNGDKAVK
-83 LENYSTFNVKLTE
+83 LDSYSSFRLKLTE
-96 SEHTGAKFVVKTATV
+96 SEYAGAKFIVKTATL

-125 ASKVTLYLPGTFSTL
+125 PSKVTLRLSRTFTTVQ
-140 PLKDG
+140 LKSG
-145 ENNVKFIPGT
+145 ENEVKFIPGT
-155 ESVFTVKPASYDN
+155 ESTFTISPQSYN
-168 PLYKVTH
+168 TPLYKVTR

-180 EADWGSYTLKN
+180 EAEWGSYTLKN
-191 VADGDVIDI
+191 VAEGDVIDI

-208 CAVKFNINAEGV
+208 CAVKFNVNAEGV
-220 GVISGVMVNGNEVT
+220 GFIKSVTVNGNEVT
-234 NYMDDNFTVKC
+234 NYLDDNFTVKC
-245 GSNISI
+245 GSTISI

-257 YKMESFKVNGEDKT
+257 YKLESFKVNGEDKT
-271 DDFYYSDSHDY
+271 SDFYEESYDF
-282 FVTDATTFDITAKK
+282 FVTAAATFDITAKK
-296 YATFKATIDIDDVSH
+296 YATFKATVDIDDVSH

-316 GHSYDDNAFDMKNGK
+316 GYSYYDDAFDMKNGK
-331 NEIEVSEKQP
+331 NEIEVSEKQTL
-341 IISLVAKD
+341 ISLVAKD
-349 GYCFT
+349 GYYFT

-362 YTDKSASNIE
+362 YTDQSTSEIKV
-372 LDVTDGM
+372 DVTDGM

-393 ALVYVDDRSATSSLV
+393 ALVYVDDRSATSSMV
-408 FSRGDNNR
+408 FSRGDYNR

-441 STKKVYKN
+441 NTKKVYKN
-449 DVAVDPTYT
+449 DVAVDPTYSG
-458 YGSYYNFNLADGD
+458 GSYFRFSLEDGD
-471 VVKMFFTKTPAMVK
+471 VVKMFFTKTPATVK

-594 NATPEHTAKLAK
+594 NATPEQTAKLAK

>member
-42 YKELVNGDNVF
+42 YKDLVNGDNVF
-53 EVNDGDYLSIYTKQN
+53 EVNDGDYLSITTQKN
-68 DIAIKSVFNGDKELK
+68 AGIVSVFNGDKAVK
-83 LENYSTFNVKLTE
+83 LDSYSSFNLKLTE
-96 SEHTGAKFVVKTATV
+96 SEYAGAKLVIKTATL

-125 ASKVTLYLPGTFSTL
+125 PSKMTLRLSRTFTTVQ
-140 PLKDG
+140 LKSG
-145 ENNVKFIPGT
+145 ENEVKFIPGT
-155 ESVFTVKPASYDN
+155 ESTFTISPESQLS

-208 CAVKFNINAEGV
+208 CAVKFNVNAEGV
-220 GVISGVMVNGNEVT
+220 GFIKSVTVNGNEVT
-234 NYMDDNFTVKC
+234 NYLDDNFTVKC

-251 TRNSED
+251 TRNSEE
-257 YKMESFKVNGEDKT
+257 YKLESFKVNGEDKT
-271 DDFYYSDSHDY
+271 DDFYYESYDF
-282 FVTDATTFDITAKK
+282 FVTDAATFDITAEK
-296 YATFKATIDIDDVSH
+296 YTTFKATIDIDDVSH

-316 GHSYDDNAFDMKNGK
+316 GYSYYGDAFDLKSGK

-341 IISLVAKD
+341 LISLVAKD
-349 GYCFT
+349 GYYFT
-354 SVNDGTTE
+354 SVNDGTKE
-362 YTDKSASNIE
+362 YTDNDVSKIE
-372 LDVTDGM
+372 LTVVDGM

-393 ALVYVDDRSATSSLV
+393 ALVYVDDRSATSSLL
-408 FSRGDNNR
+408 FSRGDNER

-449 DVAVDPTYT
+449 DVAVVPLYSG
-458 YGSYYNFNLADGD
+458 GSYFNFSLADGD
-471 VVKMFFTKTPAMVK
+471 VVKMFFTKIPATVK

-491 GGAENLSV
+491 GGTENLSV

-594 NATPEHTAKLAK
+594 NATPEQTAKLAK

>member
-24 SITINV
+24 SITLNV
-30 DDASRLNVFLNG
+30 DDASRINVFLNG
-42 YKELVNGDNVF
+42 YQDVVNGDNVF
-53 EVNDGDYLSIYTKQN
+53 EVKDGDYLSITTQN
-68 DIAIKSVFNGDKELK
+68 NAGLVSVMNGDKAVK
-83 LENYSTFNVKLTE
+83 LDSYSSFNLKLTE
-96 SEHTGAKFVVKTATV
+96 SEYAGAKLMIKTATL
-111 DEMRTASCKVTVDD
+111 DEMRTASCTVTVDD
-125 ASKVTLYLPGTFSTL
+125 PSKVTLRLSRTFTTVQ
-140 PLKDG
+140 LKSG
-145 ENNVKFIPGT
+145 ENEVKFIPGT
-155 ESVFTVKPASYDN
+155 ESTFTISPQSYDT
-168 PLYKVTH
+168 PLYKVTR

-180 EADWGSYTLKN
+180 EAEWGSYTLKN
-191 VADGDVIDI
+191 VAEGDVIDI

-208 CAVKFNINAEGV
+208 CAVKFNVNAEGV
-220 GVISGVMVNGNEVT
+220 GFIKSVTVNGNEVT
-234 NYMDDNFTVKC
+234 NYLDDNFTVKC
-245 GSNISI
+245 GSTISI

-257 YKMESFKVNGEDKT
+257 YKLESFKVNGEDKT
-271 DDFYYSDSHDY
+271 SDFYEDSY
-282 FVTDATTFDITAKK
+282 NIFVTDATTLDITAKK
-296 YATFKATIDIDDVSH
+296 YTTFKATVDIDDVSH

-316 GHSYDDNAFDMKNGK
+316 GYSYYDDAFDMKNGK

-341 IISLVAKD
+341 LISLVAKD
-349 GYCFT
+349 GYYFT

-362 YTDKSASNIE
+362 YTDQSTSEINV
-372 LDVTDGM
+372 DVTDGM

-393 ALVYVDDRSATSSLV
+393 ALVYVDDRSATSSMV
-408 FSRGDNNR
+408 FSRGDYNR

-441 STKKVYKN
+441 NTKKVYKN
-449 DVAVDPTYT
+449 DVAVDPTYSG
-458 YGSYYNFNLADGD
+458 GSYFRFSLEDGD
-471 VVKMFFTKTPAMVK
+471 VVKMFFTKTPATVK

-594 NATPEHTAKLAK
+594 NATPEQTAKLAK

>member
-30 DDASRLNVFLNG
+30 DDASKLNVFLNG
-42 YKELVNGDNVF
+42 PKDVVNGDNVF
-53 EVNDGDYLSIYTKQN
+53 EVNDGDYLSVTTQN
-68 DIAIKSVFNGDKELK
+68 NAGLVSVFNGDKAVK
-83 LENYSTFNVKLTE
+83 LDSYSSFRLKLTE
-96 SEHTGAKFVVKTATV
+96 SEYAGAKFIVKTATL

-125 ASKVTLYLPGTFSTL
+125 PSKVTLRLSRTFTTVQ
-140 PLKDG
+140 LKSG
-145 ENNVKFIPGT
+145 ENEVKFIPGT
-155 ESVFTVKPASYDN
+155 ESTFTISPQSYN
-168 PLYKVTH
+168 TPLYKVTR

-180 EADWGSYTLKN
+180 EAEWGSYTLKN
-191 VADGDVIDI
+191 VAEGDVIDI

-208 CAVKFNINAEGV
+208 CAVKFNVNAEGV
-220 GVISGVMVNGNEVT
+220 GFIKSVTVNGNEVT
-234 NYMDDNFTVKC
+234 NYLDDNFTVKC
-245 GSNISI
+245 GSTISI

-257 YKMESFKVNGEDKT
+257 YKLESFKVNGEDKT
-271 DDFYYSDSHDY
+271 SDFYEESYDF
-282 FVTDATTFDITAKK
+282 FVTDAATFDITAKK
-296 YATFKATIDIDDVSH
+296 YATFKATVDIDDVSH

-316 GHSYDDNAFDMKNGK
+316 GYSYYDDAFDMKNGK

-341 IISLVAKD
+341 LISLVAKD
-349 GYCFT
+349 GYYFT

-362 YTDKSASNIE
+362 YTDNNVSKIE
-372 LDVTDGM
+372 LSVVDGM

-393 ALVYVDDRSATSSLV
+393 ALVYVDNKKATNSLV
-408 FSRGDNNR
+408 FSRSDR
-416 IEIGTGYNELEFYK
+416 ETIVIGTGYNELEFYK
-430 GDNPFSVTVYA
+430 GDSPFSVTVSA

-449 DVAVDPTYT
+449 DVAVDPFYSG
-458 YGSYYNFNLADGD
+458 GSYFSFSLEDGD
-471 VVKMFFTKTPAMVK
+471 VVKMFFTKTPATVK

-553 VKADANI
+553 VKADAKI

-594 NATPEHTAKLAK
+594 NATPEQTAKLAK